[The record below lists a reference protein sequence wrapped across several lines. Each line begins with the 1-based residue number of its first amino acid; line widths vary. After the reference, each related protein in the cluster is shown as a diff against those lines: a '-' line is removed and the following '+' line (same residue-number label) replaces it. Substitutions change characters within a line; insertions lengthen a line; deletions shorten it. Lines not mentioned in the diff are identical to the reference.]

1 MRVVLDAN
9 VLIAAFATHGLCHA
23 VFEICLTDHTFIS
36 SQDILD
42 DVEEKLRKKIKVP
55 AKTVEDI
62 RFFLKKNAHLE
73 APSDI
78 DPSACRDP
86 EDAKV
91 LGLALASRADCL
103 VSGDQDLL
111 ILKSFEGIPILSPRD
126 FYQRLR
132 AA

>member
-23 VFEICLTDHTFIS
+23 VFEICLTDHTLIT

-42 DVEEKLRKKIKVP
+42 DVEETLLKKIKVP
-55 AKTVEDI
+55 AKTVTNI
-62 RFFLKKNAHLE
+62 LSFLKKNALME
-73 APSDI
+73 TPGAV
-78 DPSACRDP
+78 DPKTCRDP

-91 LGLALASRADCL
+91 LGLALASKSDCL
-103 VSGDQDLL
+103 VSGDQDPLV
-111 ILKSFEGIPILSPRD
+111 LKSFEGIPILSPRE

-132 AA
+132 NA